1 MASKKLDVTDEY
13 IRSSADQIFDIINS
27 PVGKAFMPQAQI
39 LNIIDRLIDG
49 SITDEELA
57 QLKKDKSY

>member
-1 MASKKLDVTDEY
+1 MASKKLDVTDKY

-27 PVGKAFMPQAQI
+27 PAGKALMPQAQI
-39 LNIIDRLIDG
+39 LNIIDRLLDG

-57 QLKKDKSY
+57 MLKKDGNY